1 MRYKEFAIY
10 TEDEDLIFVADRS
23 GRKTPKRF
31 HRKLAIVL
39 KHLGIYYQTDSSGG
53 QTTLS
58 SYSLRHWFITSSIE
72 EGVDLTALS
81 LQVGATIGT
90 IYQHY
95 CSTNA
100 LTMRQHLLLKN
111 PTILAEIKKEQEL
124 YGDPEV
130 KQKPVV
136 LTEDDISIDGYGMR
150 DVANL
155 YPD

>member
-1 MRYKEFAIY
+1 
-10 TEDEDLIFVADRS
+10 
-23 GRKTPKRF
+23 
-31 HRKLAIVL
+31 
-39 KHLGIYYQTDSSGG
+39 
-53 QTTLS
+53 
-58 SYSLRHWFITSSIE
+58 
-72 EGVDLTALS
+72 
-81 LQVGATIGT
+81 
-90 IYQHY
+90 
-95 CSTNA
+95 
-100 LTMRQHLLLKN
+100 MRQHLLLKN